1 MHRAVLCLAATT
13 LAGCA
18 AGDPLRAIPAHER
31 TMLEAEARV
40 AGAGR
45 DRRAAVSAMLA
56 RARADDPGPL
66 VLRFE
71 GQTIQP
77 DAAQREAI
85 ARFAAAARGAPTVIV
100 AAQPG
105 LGGGRDM
112 LGARRA
118 LAVSRLLEGQFQEVE
133 LRFETGLPAE
143 VVRVLLPAVPV
154 R

>member
-1 MHRAVLCLAATT
+1 MHRAALCLAATT

-18 AGDPLRAIPAHER
+18 AGDPLRAIPSHER
-31 TMLEAEARV
+31 NMLEAEARV
-40 AGAGR
+40 ATAGQ
-45 DRRAAVSAMLA
+45 DRRAAVNAMLA
-56 RARADDPGPL
+56 RARADDPAPL

-71 GQTIQP
+71 GEAIQP

-85 ARFAAAARGAPTVIV
+85 ARFANAARGAPTVIV

-105 LGGGRDM
+105 LGGARNM

-118 LAVSRLLEGQFQEVE
+118 LAVSRLLEGQFPEVE
-133 LRFETGLPAE
+133 LRFETALPAE
-143 VVRVLLPAVPV
+143 VVRVLLPAVPA

>member
-1 MHRAVLCLAATT
+1 MHRAVFCLAATT

-18 AGDPLRAIPAHER
+18 ASDPLRAIPAHER
-31 TMLEAEARV
+31 TMLQAEARV
-40 AGAGR
+40 ASAGQ
-45 DRRAAVSAMLA
+45 DRRAAVNAMLA

-71 GQTIQP
+71 GEAVQP
-77 DAAQREAI
+77 DAAQRDAI
-85 ARFAAAARGAPTVIV
+85 ARFANAARGAPTVIV

-105 LGGGRDM
+105 LGTARGM

-118 LAVSRLLEGQFQEVE
+118 VAVSRLLEDQFPEVE
-133 LRFETGLPAE
+133 LRFETALPAE
-143 VVRVLLPAVPV
+143 TVRVLLPAVPA